1 MDKRFWIS
9 GIAAFLIV
17 FTGGWLVHGMLLTAD
32 YMKTP
37 QLFRSAVEPRGP
49 YVPFMVAAYVLM
61 GFAFTWIYRQGIAAN
76 RPWLVQGIRF
86 GLAAALMGQIPLY
99 LIYYVVQP
107 MELSTVIKQ
116 VIGDGITMI
125 VCGIVVAFINRSA
138 RESTT

>member
-9 GIAAFLIV
+9 GFVAFLIV

-37 QLFRSAVEPRGP
+37 QLFRAAAESKGP
-49 YVPFMVAAYVLM
+49 YVPFMVVAYLLM
-61 GFAFTWIYRQGIAAN
+61 GFAFAWIYLQGIAAN
-76 RPWLVQGIRF
+76 RPWLTQGIRF
-86 GLAAALMGQIPLY
+86 GFAAALMAQVPMY

-116 VIGDGITMI
+116 IIGDGITMI
-125 VCGIVVAFINRSA
+125 VCGIVVAFINKSA
-138 RESTT
+138 TATAA